1 MRDHTQGTLRGV
13 VLAVLVVA
21 MLGVAPQA
29 RAESV
34 ANEAGVGLGSFFGTL
49 IYAPLKIVYATGGL
63 ITGGL
68 AWALSGGDADV
79 TGPIINASVRG
90 DYVITPDHMRGKKEL
105 AFIGRSP
112 ENQAARAQAQ
122 AQPQQESWEPPPDF

>member
-1 MRDHTQGTLRGV
+1 MRNRTIGKLRG
-13 VLAVLVVA
+13 LALAALVAGLVSA
-21 MLGVAPQA
+21 APA
-29 RAESV
+29 AHAES
-34 ANEAGVGLGSFFGTL
+34 AAREAGIGLGSFFGSL
-49 IYAPLKIVYATGGL
+49 LYAPVKIIYATGGL

-68 AWALSGGDADV
+68 AYVVSGGDGDV

-90 DYVITPDHMRGKKEL
+90 DYMITPDHIRGEKEV

-122 AQPQQESWEPPPDF
+122 APTQQESWEPPPDF